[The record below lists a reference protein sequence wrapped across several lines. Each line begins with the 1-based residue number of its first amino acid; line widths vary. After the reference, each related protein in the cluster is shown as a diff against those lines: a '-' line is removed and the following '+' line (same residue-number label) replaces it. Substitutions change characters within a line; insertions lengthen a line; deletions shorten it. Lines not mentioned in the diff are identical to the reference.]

1 MMPAM
6 RIVLA
11 LALVAC
17 GSHADPVI
25 ESSGSGS
32 GLQLHA
38 TVIDAGSGSAAPIA
52 VGSDGLPMQCAEWRG
67 ALEKLR
73 TCKEL
78 PQDARDSLHAV
89 YAEVSKSWGQL
100 PVDAKRK
107 LGPICEAGADSVLK
121 GAKATCG
128 W

>member
-1 MMPAM
+1 M

-11 LALVAC
+11 LALIAC
-17 GSHADPVI
+17 GSHSDPVTQT
-25 ESSGSGS
+25 SGSGS
-32 GLQLHA
+32 GLEPLA
-38 TVIDAGSGSAAPIA
+38 IVVDAGSAAPIA
-52 VGSDGLPMQCAEWRG
+52 VGSDGLPTQCAEWRS
-67 ALEKLR
+67 ALDKLG
-73 TCKEL
+73 TCKAL
-78 PQDARDSLHAV
+78 PQDARDSLRAV
-89 YAEVSKSWGQL
+89 YAEVSRSWGQL